1 MSKQQQNV
9 IDDQDKD
16 IDEDDFSMRPR
27 IDVLKERA
35 RSLGISHSPN
45 IGEAKLAEKIDQYLL
60 DTQGIND
67 NDGLDDD
74 DTEDGDLP
82 IKRRQSTPKKSEA
95 EIKADARKQAQ
106 LLVRVNV
113 TPNDPRCIQLNG
125 ELILTGNALTGT
137 IGKFV
142 PFNTPRGYLIPQSIL
157 NVLKDRTYTHFRY
170 RKDAYGNDIPY
181 PVQRKAFNIE
191 IMKPLTQKQIDAIAK
206 RQIAAARWDEEQDDS
221 FDLPD
226 DED

>member
-16 IDEDDFSMRPR
+16 IDEDDFSIRPR

-221 FDLPD
+221 FDLLD

>member
-1 MSKQQQNV
+1 MSKQQKEV
-9 IDDQDKD
+9 IDQGQQDD
-16 IDEDDFSMRPR
+16 LDEDDFTMRPR

-35 RSLGISHSPN
+35 RNLGISHSPN

-67 NDGLDDD
+67 NGDDFD
-74 DTEDGDLP
+74 DGDEENDVP
-82 IKRRQSTPKKSEA
+82 VKRRQTPKLSEA
-95 EIKADARKQAQ
+95 EIKAEARKQAQ

>member
-16 IDEDDFSMRPR
+16 LDEDDFSMRPR

-35 RSLGISHSPN
+35 RNLGISHSPN

-74 DTEDGDLP
+74 DTEDGDLS

-170 RKDAYGNDIPY
+170 RKDQYNNDIPY
-181 PVQRKAFNIE
+181 PVQRKAFHIE

-206 RQIAAARWDEEQDDS
+206 RQMAAARWDEEQDDV

>member
-1 MSKQQQNV
+1 MSKQQKEV
-9 IDDQDKD
+9 IDQGQQDD
-16 IDEDDFSMRPR
+16 LDEDDFTMRPR

-35 RSLGISHSPN
+35 RNLGISHSPN

-67 NDGLDDD
+67 NGDDFDDD
-74 DTEDGDLP
+74 DEENDVP
-82 IKRRQSTPKKSEA
+82 VKRRQTPKLSEA
-95 EIKADARKQAQ
+95 EIKAEARKQAQ
-106 LLVRVNV
+106 LLVRVNI

-142 PFNTPRGYLIPQSIL
+142 PFNTPRGYLIPKSIL
-157 NVLKDRTYTHFRY
+157 NVLKDRTFTHFRY

-181 PVQRKAFNIE
+181 PVQRRAFNIE
-191 IMKPLTQKQIDAIAK
+191 ILKPLTQKQIDAIAK

>member
-35 RSLGISHSPN
+35 RNLGISHSPN

-82 IKRRQSTPKKSEA
+82 IKRRQSTPKKSDA

-170 RKDAYGNDIPY
+170 RKDQYNNDIPY

-191 IMKPLTQKQIDAIAK
+191 IMKPLTQKQVEAIAK
-206 RQIAAARWDEEQDDS
+206 RQMAAARWDEEQDDV

>member
-1 MSKQQQNV
+1 MSKQQKEV
-9 IDDQDKD
+9 IDQGQQDD
-16 IDEDDFSMRPR
+16 LDEDDFTMRPR

-35 RSLGISHSPN
+35 RNLGISHSPN

-67 NDGLDDD
+67 NGDDFD
-74 DTEDGDLP
+74 EGDEENDVP
-82 IKRRQSTPKKSEA
+82 VKRRQTPKLTEA
-95 EIKADARKQAQ
+95 EIKAEARKQAQ
-106 LLVRVNV
+106 LLVRVNI

-142 PFNTPRGYLIPQSIL
+142 PFNTPRGYLIPKSIL
-157 NVLKDRTYTHFRY
+157 NVLKDRTFTHFRY
-170 RKDAYGNDIPY
+170 RKDAYNNDIPY